1 MSRITGLATG
11 LDVDALVK
19 NMLTNHQ
26 SRIDKVNKQIQI
38 LQWKQEMY
46 RETMSDINK
55 WKSTYFN
62 VTSSK
67 NMLSSKNYSSTK
79 ATGLSDTSGISVTT
93 GTGAIKGEYK
103 VKVNQTATAAKLEG
117 NNVKVSTGTVAKVP
131 EEGLSGELK
140 INVSTGEAITVN
152 LDGKASLD
160 EVADAI
166 NDAFKGTSLEG
177 NVTVANN
184 NGKLAII
191 NKGDKTISFEGENT
205 EALGLTTTTKSTAKD
220 LTLANFA
227 KAMGINESKLTFKV
241 NDKEFS
247 YDLAGDNAKTTVSEM
262 MTAVSKEANVT
273 FTHSNLTDDF
283 VIVSK
288 DTGSSAQVKIEG
300 EFMKAL
306 FGNNQEVGGVI
317 STSGRD
323 AEVYVTS
330 PYGSNKVISSSNKI
344 TFDGVT
350 IDINKS
356 VNSTAESF
364 EIDFKVESNVE
375 NTFNNIKELV
385 DEYNKM
391 IDTVY
396 GRITEKKQYS
406 YTPLTDEEKEEMTE
420 KEIELWEKKCKQGIL
435 KNDTYLTKL
444 TSSLREA
451 FSMPV
456 EGSTISLS
464 EIGISF
470 DADYTAGPKL
480 TIDEDKLKKALEERG
495 DEVEQLF
502 IKTDE
507 EYSSYDPNMSAAGRK
522 QRFNNS
528 GIFQRVSDVLNDA
541 YRTTRDKDGRKGYLL
556 EVAGLEGDTNNTLYK
571 NIQTLQDKLS
581 DLQDKYNDAEDRYYS
596 QFASLETAMNNLNSQ
611 QLWLSQQLGLS

>member
-79 ATGLSDTSGISVTT
+79 ATGISDTSGISVTT

-273 FTHSNLTDDF
+273 FTHSNLTDKF
-283 VIVSK
+283 VMVSK
-288 DTGSSAQVKIEG
+288 DTGSASEVKVEG
-300 EFMKAL
+300 DLMTAI
-306 FGNNQEVGGVI
+306 FGIDNIRDQGI
-317 STSGRD
+317 D
-323 AEVYVTS
+323 AEVEVKS
-330 PYGSNKVISSSNKI
+330 PYGSNTITSASNKI
-344 TFDGVT
+344 TFDGIT

-356 VNSTAESF
+356 VDKNATVSEAF
-364 EIDFKVESNVE
+364 EVNFKVESDVE

-502 IKTDE
+502 IKTDK
-507 EYSSYDPNMSAAGRK
+507 EYSTYDPNMSSAGRK

-541 YRTTRDKDGRKGYLL
+541 YRTTRDSSGRKGYLL

-571 NIQTLQDKLS
+571 NIQTLQYKLS
-581 DLQDKYNDAEDRYYS
+581 DLQDKYNDVEDRYYS

>member
-79 ATGLSDTSGISVTT
+79 ATGISDTAGISVTT
-93 GTGAIKGEYK
+93 GTGAIKGEYT

-117 NNVKVSTGTVAKVP
+117 TNVKVSAGTVTKIP

-140 INVSTGEAITVN
+140 INVSSGESITVN
-152 LDGKASLD
+152 LDGKTSLD
-160 EVADAI
+160 EVSDAI
-166 NDAFKGTSLEG
+166 NDTFKGTSLEG
-177 NVTVANN
+177 NITVANN
-184 NGKLAII
+184 NGKLTII

-205 EALGLTTTTKSTAKD
+205 EALGLTTTSKSTAKD

-227 KAMGINESKLTFKV
+227 KAIGINESTLTFKV
-241 NDKEFS
+241 NNKKFS
-247 YDLAGDNAKTTVSEM
+247 YDLVGDNAKTTLSEM

-273 FTHSNLTDDF
+273 FTHSNLTDKF
-283 VIVSK
+283 VMVSK
-288 DTGSSAQVKIEG
+288 DTGSASEVKVEG
-300 EFMKAL
+300 DLMTAI
-306 FGNNQEVGGVI
+306 FGIDNIRDQGI
-317 STSGRD
+317 D
-323 AEVYVTS
+323 AEVEVKS
-330 PYGSNKVISSSNKI
+330 PYGSNTITSASNKI
-344 TFDGVT
+344 TFDGIT

-356 VNSTAESF
+356 VDKNATVSEAF
-364 EIDFKVESNVE
+364 EVNFKVESDVE

-495 DEVEQLF
+495 YEVEQLF

-507 EYSSYDPNMSAAGRK
+507 EYSSYDPNMSSAGRK

>member
-46 RETMSDINK
+46 RESMSDVNK

-79 ATGLSDTSGISVTT
+79 ATGISDTAGISVTT
-93 GTGAIKGEYK
+93 GTGAIKGEYT

-117 NNVKVSTGTVAKVP
+117 TNVKVSAGTVTKIP

-140 INVSTGEAITVN
+140 INVSSGEAITVN

-166 NDAFKGTSLEG
+166 NDTFKGTSLEG
-177 NVTVANN
+177 NITVANN
-184 NGKLAII
+184 NGKLTII

-205 EALGLTTTTKSTAKD
+205 EALGLTTTSKSTAKD

-227 KAMGINESKLTFKV
+227 KAIGINESTLTFKV
-241 NDKEFS
+241 NNKKFS
-247 YDLAGDNAKTTVSEM
+247 YDLVGDNAKTTLSEM

-273 FTHSNLTDDF
+273 FTHSNLTDKF
-283 VIVSK
+283 VMVSK
-288 DTGSSAQVKIEG
+288 DTGSASEVKVEG
-300 EFMKAL
+300 DLMTAI
-306 FGNNQEVGGVI
+306 FGIDNIRDQGI
-317 STSGRD
+317 D
-323 AEVYVTS
+323 AEVEVKS
-330 PYGSNKVISSSNKI
+330 PYGSNTITSASNKI
-344 TFDGVT
+344 TFDGIT

-356 VNSTAESF
+356 VDKNATVSEAF
-364 EIDFKVESNVE
+364 EVNFKVESDVE

-502 IKTDE
+502 IKTDK
-507 EYSSYDPNMSAAGRK
+507 EYSTYDPNMSSAGRK

-541 YRTTRDKDGRKGYLL
+541 YRTTRDSSGRKGYLL

>member
-1 MSRITGLATG
+1 
-11 LDVDALVK
+11 
-19 NMLTNHQ
+19 
-26 SRIDKVNKQIQI
+26 
-38 LQWKQEMY
+38 
-46 RETMSDINK
+46 
-55 WKSTYFN
+55 
-62 VTSSK
+62 
-67 NMLSSKNYSSTK
+67 
-79 ATGLSDTSGISVTT
+79 
-93 GTGAIKGEYK
+93 
-103 VKVNQTATAAKLEG
+103 
-117 NNVKVSTGTVAKVP
+117 
-131 EEGLSGELK
+131 
-140 INVSTGEAITVN
+140 
-152 LDGKASLD
+152 
-160 EVADAI
+160 
-166 NDAFKGTSLEG
+166 
-177 NVTVANN
+177 
-184 NGKLAII
+184 
-191 NKGDKTISFEGENT
+191 
-205 EALGLTTTTKSTAKD
+205 
-220 LTLANFA
+220 
-227 KAMGINESKLTFKV
+227 
-241 NDKEFS
+241 
-247 YDLAGDNAKTTVSEM
+247 M

-273 FTHSNLTDDF
+273 FTHSNLTDKF
-283 VIVSK
+283 VMVSK
-288 DTGSSAQVKIEG
+288 DTGSASEVKMEG
-300 EFMKAL
+300 DLMTAI
-306 FGNNQEVGGVI
+306 FGIDNIRDQG
-317 STSGRD
+317 TD
-323 AEVYVTS
+323 AEVEVKS
-330 PYGSNKVISSSNKI
+330 PYGSNTITSASNKI
-344 TFDGVT
+344 TFDGIT

-356 VNSTAESF
+356 VDKNATVSEAF
-364 EIDFKVESNVE
+364 EVNFKVESDVE

-502 IKTDE
+502 IKTDK
-507 EYSSYDPNMSAAGRK
+507 EYSTYDPNMSSAGRK

-541 YRTTRDKDGRKGYLL
+541 YRTTRDSSGRKGYLL

>member
-19 NMLTNHQ
+19 NMLANHQ
-26 SRIDKVNKQIQI
+26 TRIDKVNQQIQI
-38 LQWKQEMY
+38 LQWKQDMY
-46 RETMSDINK
+46 RETMTDISN
-55 WKSTYFN
+55 WKNTYFN

-79 ATGLSDTSGISVTT
+79 ATGLSDTSGVSVSTT
-93 GTGAIKGEYK
+93 TGAIKGEYK
-103 VKVNQTATAAKLEG
+103 VKVNQTATAAQISG
-117 NNVKVSTGTVAKVP
+117 NNIKVSTGTEVKMP
-131 EEGLSGELK
+131 EGGFSESLTINFSGQAPNGNKEITIDLSGIDSIDKAVEE
-140 INVSTGEAITVN
+140 INKN
-152 LDGKASLD
+152 LDGSN
-160 EVADAI
+160 I
-166 NDAFKGTSLEG
+166 S
-177 NVTVANN
+177 VANN

-191 NKGDKTISFEGENT
+191 NKNQDDTTTVSFTGEAT
-205 EALGLTTTTKSTAKD
+205 KELGLTTTTKTTAKN

-227 KAMGINESKLTFKV
+227 KSMGISSDKLTFKV
-241 NDKEFS
+241 NDKEFT
-247 YDLAGDNAKTTVSEM
+247 YDLTGDDSKKTVGNM
-262 MTAVSKEANVT
+262 MSQVSKEANVN
-273 FTHSNLTDDF
+273 FTYSTLTDSF
-283 VIVSK
+283 VMVSK
-288 DTGSSAQVKIEG
+288 DTGKDSKINIEG
-300 EFMKAL
+300 DFLSKIFSTTKA
-306 FGNNQEVGGVI
+306 
-317 STSGRD
+317 SGQD
-323 AEVYVTS
+323 AIVEVTS
-330 PYGSNKVISSSNKI
+330 PYGKNTITTSSNKI
-344 TFDGVT
+344 TFDGIT
-350 IDINKS
+350 LDINKN
-356 VNSTAESF
+356 VNNSSEAF
-364 EIDFKVESNVE
+364 EVDFKIESNVE

-396 GRITEKKQYS
+396 GRITEKKQDSYS
-406 YTPLTDEEKEEMTE
+406 PLTDEQKEEMTE

-470 DADYTAGPKL
+470 DSDYTVGPKL
-480 TIDEDKLKKALEERG
+480 TVDEDKLKTALEERG
-495 DEVEQLF
+495 DEIEKLF

-507 EYSSYDPNMSAAGRK
+507 EYSSYDPNMSSAGRK

-541 YRTTRDKDGRKGYLL
+541 YRTTRDSSGRKGYLL
-556 EVAGLEGDTNNTLYK
+556 EVAGLEGDINNTLYK

-611 QLWLSQQLGLS
+611 QLWLSQQLGS

>member
-79 ATGLSDTSGISVTT
+79 ATGISDTAGISVTT
-93 GTGAIKGEYK
+93 GTGAIKGEYT

-117 NNVKVSTGTVAKVP
+117 TNVKVSAGTVTKIP

-140 INVSTGEAITVN
+140 INVSSGEAITVN

-166 NDAFKGTSLEG
+166 NDTFKGTSLEG
-177 NVTVANN
+177 NITVANN
-184 NGKLAII
+184 NGKLTII

-205 EALGLTTTTKSTAKD
+205 EALGLTTTSKSTAKD

-227 KAMGINESKLTFKV
+227 KAIGINESTLTFKV
-241 NDKEFS
+241 NNKKFS
-247 YDLAGDNAKTTVSEM
+247 YDLVGDNAKTTLSEM

-273 FTHSNLTDDF
+273 FTHSNLTDKF
-283 VIVSK
+283 VMVSK
-288 DTGSSAQVKIEG
+288 DTGSASEVKVEG
-300 EFMKAL
+300 DLMTAI
-306 FGNNQEVGGVI
+306 FGIDNIRDQGI
-317 STSGRD
+317 D
-323 AEVYVTS
+323 AEVEVKS
-330 PYGSNKVISSSNKI
+330 PYGSNTITSASNKI
-344 TFDGVT
+344 TFDGIT

-356 VNSTAESF
+356 VDKNATVSEAF
-364 EIDFKVESNVE
+364 EVNFKVESDVE

-502 IKTDE
+502 IKTDK
-507 EYSSYDPNMSAAGRK
+507 EYSTYDPNMSSAGRK

-541 YRTTRDKDGRKGYLL
+541 YRTTRDSSGRKGYLL

>member
-79 ATGLSDTSGISVTT
+79 ATGISDTAGISVTT
-93 GTGAIKGEYK
+93 GTGAIKGEYT

-117 NNVKVSTGTVAKVP
+117 TNVKVSAGTVTKIP

-140 INVSTGEAITVN
+140 INVSSGESITVN
-152 LDGKASLD
+152 LDGKTSLD
-160 EVADAI
+160 EVSDAI
-166 NDAFKGTSLEG
+166 NDTFKGTSLEG
-177 NVTVANN
+177 NITVANN
-184 NGKLAII
+184 NGKLTII

-205 EALGLTTTTKSTAKD
+205 EALGLTTTSKSTAKD

-227 KAMGINESKLTFKV
+227 KAIGINESTLTFKV
-241 NDKEFS
+241 NNKKFS
-247 YDLAGDNAKTTVSEM
+247 YDLVGDNAKTTLSEM

-273 FTHSNLTDDF
+273 FTHSNLTDKF
-283 VIVSK
+283 VMVSK
-288 DTGSSAQVKIEG
+288 DTGSASEVKVEG
-300 EFMKAL
+300 DLMTAI
-306 FGNNQEVGGVI
+306 FGIDNIRDQGI
-317 STSGRD
+317 D
-323 AEVYVTS
+323 AEVEVKS
-330 PYGSNKVISSSNKI
+330 PYGSNTITSASNKI
-344 TFDGVT
+344 TFDGIT

-356 VNSTAESF
+356 VDKNATVSEAF
-364 EIDFKVESNVE
+364 EVNFKVESDVE

-502 IKTDE
+502 IKTDK
-507 EYSSYDPNMSAAGRK
+507 EYSTYDPNMSSAGRK

-541 YRTTRDKDGRKGYLL
+541 YRTTRDSSGRKGYLL